1 MAGAEAGLGLGVR
14 AASGVTEPSPPLLR
28 ARTLHQNTREEL
40 SRADAKA
47 TTLLSVIGIVAAAL
61 IGGAIAGDW
70 TPQKLALAPEI
81 MAWSAV
87 LLVAVAETHLLL
99 AVLPRIDHDKEYRQP
114 RYFGHVVQMAGRDE
128 LRERLE
134 QADGELEQA
143 IDQIWVAGGIV
154 DTKYRHVRYGLQFF
168 AAGVVVAVVALL
180 VDHCA

>member
-1 MAGAEAGLGLGVR
+1 MAGPQAGLGLGVR
-14 AASGVTEPSPPLLR
+14 AASGVTEPSPALVR

-70 TPQKLALAPEI
+70 TPQRLALASEI
-81 MAWSAV
+81 MGWSALV
-87 LLVAVAETHLLL
+87 LVAVGETHLLL
-99 AVLPRIDHDKEYRQP
+99 AVQPRIDHDREYREP

-128 LRERLE
+128 LREHLE

-143 IDQIWVAGGIV
+143 IDQIWAVGGIV
-154 DTKYRHVRYGLQFF
+154 HTKYRHVRYGLHFF
-168 AAGVVVAVVALL
+168 AAGVVAAVVALL
-180 VDHCA
+180 VDHCS

>member
-1 MAGAEAGLGLGVR
+1 MAGSEAGIS
-14 AASGVTEPSPPLLR
+14 AASGVTDPSPALVR

-81 MAWSAV
+81 MGWSALV
-87 LLVAVAETHLLL
+87 LVAVAETHLLL
-99 AVLPRIDHDKEYRQP
+99 AVLPRIEHDKEYRQP

-134 QADGELEQA
+134 QADDELEQA
-143 IDQIWVAGGIV
+143 VDQIWVVGGIV
-154 DTKYRHVRYGLQFF
+154 DTKYRHVRAGLQFF
-168 AAGVVVAVVALL
+168 AAGVVVVVIALL
-180 VDHCA
+180 VDYCA